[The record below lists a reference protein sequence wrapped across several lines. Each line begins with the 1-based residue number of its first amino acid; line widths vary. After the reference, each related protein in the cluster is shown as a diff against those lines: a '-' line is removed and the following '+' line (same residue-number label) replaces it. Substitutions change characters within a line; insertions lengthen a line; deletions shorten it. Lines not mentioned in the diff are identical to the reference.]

1 MVADPLSLVGVAR
14 LAAAAAVE
22 APDVVGLH
30 SGAVG
35 EIATYGGGTSVKG
48 VRVHDR
54 PEPRIRLYL
63 IVRFGAP
70 LDALAQ
76 EVRARVREA
85 LNTVAP
91 RFAAGR
97 IDVHVADVSADG
109 VLPVGPPEEAGRWN

>member
-1 MVADPLSLVGVAR
+1 MVAKSLSLVDVAR

-22 APDVVGLH
+22 APDVVGLY

-35 EIATYGGGTSVKG
+35 EIATYGGGKSVKG
-48 VRVHDR
+48 IRVHDR
-54 PEPRIRLYL
+54 PEPRLRLHL

-76 EVRARVREA
+76 EVRARVRQA
-85 LNTVAP
+85 LTTVAP

-109 VLPVGPPEEAGRWN
+109 MLPIGLPEEAGRWN

>member
-1 MVADPLSLVGVAR
+1 MVAEPSSLVGVAR

-22 APDVVGLH
+22 APDILGLH

-35 EIATYGGGTSVKG
+35 EIATYGGGKNVKG

-54 PEPRIRLYL
+54 PEPRIRLHL

-70 LDALAQ
+70 LDALAHQ
-76 EVRARVREA
+76 VRARVREA

-91 RFAAGR
+91 PFAAGR
-97 IDVHVADVSADG
+97 IDVHVADVSAGG
-109 VLPVGPPEEAGRWN
+109 VLPVGPPEEARRWN

>member
-1 MVADPLSLVGVAR
+1 MVAKSLSLVDVAR

-22 APDVVGLH
+22 APDVVGLY

-35 EIATYGGGTSVKG
+35 EIATYGGGKSVKG
-48 VRVHDR
+48 IRVHDR
-54 PEPRIRLYL
+54 PEPRLRLHL

-76 EVRARVREA
+76 EVRARVRQA
-85 LNTVAP
+85 LTTVAP

-109 VLPVGPPEEAGRWN
+109 MPIGLPEEAGRWN